1 MGAVDFSGYS
11 RSGHKIMG
19 IAMFDQET
27 QKLSSNQYLMW
38 EVPKSWSLE
47 EAATVPLAFTIVS
60 ILLFYNHYHLLI
72 VIITINLLNI
82 LVFREVL

>member
-1 MGAVDFSGYS
+1 
-11 RSGHKIMG
+11 
-19 IAMFDQET
+19 MFDQET